1 MTTFNLD
8 GGHLIMNSV
17 LLIACFVV
25 MGLALIL
32 YKIFSPKGTSKFVH
46 GLVYASLIFTLL
58 CVVLYATRGSIS
70 TGPMRA
76 FLDFRYS
83 EFSHS
88 ATYSSLLLFIA
99 GISALGISIF
109 ARQQPI
115 WFRVYFVLLSL
126 MMVFLATDEYFLIHE
141 TIPQW
146 ERYYVPVA
154 VGVALLGMRVFWLS
168 NFPHRLL
175 IYVAFFG
182 GLAGSVVGGVVLEE
196 FRGDACLG
204 MLAEACV
211 DLPAL
216 EETLEL
222 LGYILS
228 AAAFI
233 LLAQYLL
240 DKDKLSQFFRLVSIS
255 SVAWL
260 VFILF
265 SFWVQPS
272 IESRFFAT
280 PAEIRFT
287 ESHLAVKSYK
297 LNQEAFRAGD
307 TLALDLFWQ
316 VDAAESTPYGY
327 SVNLLDPVTGESILR
342 ENFVIAYPAVTG
354 WFPGITYRS
363 RARIAI
369 PDSIESPLSPI
380 LTVTIWHRSNESFN
394 NFTYA
399 ESSLPIFA
407 ERYPILAT
415 LSFLSETEENLPQA
429 NYRFAN
435 GILLANPSLSEVE
448 NGNYMLELSWM
459 AENDIHDN
467 FGYFIHFLN
476 EDGQNHLIFDR
487 PPFGNH
493 FLTSAWIQGMFER
506 DSILL
511 EIPEGTSGTFT
522 PFMGFL
528 NIATG
533 ERLAVQD
540 SAGNEVPNGSIPLG
554 ASIVIGE

>member
-1 MTTFNLD
+1 
-8 GGHLIMNSV
+8 MNSI

-32 YKIFSPKGTSKFVH
+32 YKIFSPKDTSKFVH
-46 GLVYASLIFTLL
+46 ALVYASLVFTLL

-88 ATYSSLLLFIA
+88 ASYSSLLLFIA

-109 ARQQPI
+109 ARQQPA
-115 WFRVYFVLLSL
+115 WFRAYFALLSL

-154 VGVALLGMRVFWLS
+154 VGMALLGMRVFWLS

-240 DKDKLSQFFRLVSIS
+240 DKAKLSQFFRLVSIS
-255 SVAWL
+255 AVAWL

-327 SVNLLDPVTGESILR
+327 SVNVLDPVTGESILR

-354 WFPGITYRS
+354 WFPSITYRT
-363 RARIAI
+363 RARLTI

-415 LSFLSETEENLPQA
+415 LSFLSEKEENLPEA

-435 GILLANPSLSEVE
+435 GILLANPSLSEEE
-448 NGNYMLELSWM
+448 NGNYMIELSWM
-459 AENDIHDN
+459 AENDIQETL
-467 FGYFIHFLN
+467 GYFIHFLN

-511 EIPEGTSGTFT
+511 QIPEGTSGTFT